1 MENDNIQGSDSPAR
15 SFVKAMSWRVT
26 ALIVTVT
33 IVWLVTDEVA
43 FAASVG
49 ILDTLVKIGLYY
61 LHERA
66 WNRSRFGL
74 RSG

>member
-1 MENDNIQGSDSPAR
+1 
-15 SFVKAMSWRVT
+15 MSWRVT
-26 ALIVTVT
+26 SLIVTVT
-33 IVWLVTDEVA
+33 IVWLVTEEVS
-43 FAASVG
+43 FAVSVG

>member
-33 IVWLVTDEVA
+33 IVCLVTEVDPI
-43 FAASVG
+43 SW
-49 ILDTLVKIGLYY
+49 T
-61 LHERA
+61 E
-66 WNRSRFGL
+66 
-74 RSG
+74 